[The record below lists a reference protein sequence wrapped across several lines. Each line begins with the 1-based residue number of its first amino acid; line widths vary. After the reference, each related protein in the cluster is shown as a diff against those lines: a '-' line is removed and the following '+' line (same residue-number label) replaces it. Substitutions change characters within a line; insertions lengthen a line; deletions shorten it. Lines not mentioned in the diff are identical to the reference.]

1 MKRIAIVGAGQRC
14 YSSYAEPLTKEYKD
28 NVKIVAVCDVNI
40 GRCEYFRDT
49 LCADLKIYEAD
60 KFELML
66 DENKPDAVL
75 VTTCDGFHHEYIIK
89 ALNMGYDVISEK
101 PITTTADR
109 CLAIREAE
117 KKSGKHVTVTFN
129 VRFMP
134 YFAKMREVMLSGVIG
149 KPLHVTYEYTLK
161 TNHGGDYFKRWHR
174 KMEMSGGMMVHKAT
188 HHFDIVNWILGDE
201 PARVSAIGS
210 RLYYGNDNR
219 PHGDRCSNCAYTEG
233 CEVYRSLYDDEL
245 LKGLYFNNEKY
256 DGYLRDH
263 CAFSSDTDIYDTM
276 SVSVEYKKG
285 ALLTYSLNL
294 YSTREGFTINI
305 IGEKGRIL
313 LANTGGGN
321 ADKIYVYPRG
331 AEPYEIAVPKYEGGH
346 NGADEQMLKMLFGEG
361 KEDTLGQCSGSLDGF
376 RSALIGIAA
385 NESIKTGNRVEI
397 GEIIDKLK

>member
-14 YSSYAEPLTKEYKD
+14 YASYAEPLTKEYADK
-28 NVKIVAVCDVNI
+28 VKILAVCDTNI
-40 GRCEYFRDT
+40 GRCDFYKRT
-49 LCADLKIYEAD
+49 LSDDIKTYTANEFD
-60 KFELML
+60 KML
-66 DENKPDAVL
+66 DENKPDALL
-75 VTTCDGFHHEYIIK
+75 VTTCDGFHHEYIIR
-89 ALNMGYDVISEK
+89 ALDKGYDVISEK
-101 PITTTADR
+101 PLTTTADR
-109 CLAIREAE
+109 CLEIREAE
-117 KKSGKHVTVTFN
+117 KRSGKHVTVTFN

-134 YFAKMREVMLSGVIG
+134 YFAKMREVMLSGIIG

-210 RLYYGNDNR
+210 RLYYGNDDR
-219 PHGDRCSNCAYTEG
+219 PHGERCSACDYTES
-233 CEVYRSLYDDEL
+233 CEVYRSLYKDDL
-245 LKGLYFNNEKY
+245 LKGLYFDNEKY

-276 SVSVEYKKG
+276 SVSVEYKQG

-313 LANTGGGN
+313 LANTGGAD
-321 ADKIYVYPRG
+321 ADKICVYPRN
-331 AEPYEIAVPKYEGGH
+331 AEAYEIAVPKYEGGH
-346 NGADEQMLKMLFGEG
+346 NGADEKMLEMLFGGE
-361 KEDTLGQCSGSLDGF
+361 KEDTLGQCSGSFDGVK
-376 RSALIGIAA
+376 SAIIGIAA
-385 NESIKTGNRVEI
+385 NESIKTGNRIELT
-397 GEIIDKLK
+397 ELLDRMR